1 MSELREALE
10 AIRDL
15 EPESY
20 SGDNLWLWRRTVLA
34 RATQALDA
42 ASDMDKLV
50 EHIES
55 RFEWTTALYETY
67 PVSRRYRN
75 RAELYKDLLDYIRTK
90 FYKGGGDGPG
100 NH

>member
-42 ASDMDKLV
+42 PSDMDELV
-50 EHIES
+50 EWLEECLE
-55 RFEWTTALYETY
+55 RVTTLSEIY
-67 PVSRRYRN
+67 PISRRYPN
-75 RAELYKDLLDYIRTK
+75 RAELYEDVLDYIRAE
-90 FYKGGGDGPG
+90 FYGEEK
-100 NH
+100 